1 MYVQYGC
8 GWDGTPEGW
17 LNFDAS
23 PTLRLER
30 VPLIG
35 LLYTKNQR
43 RFPPYVKYGD
53 IVKGLPI
60 DNSSCRGIYC
70 SHVLEHLALADFER
84 ALANTATSLA
94 PGGTFR
100 MVLPDLEYLARS
112 YLASGEELAA
122 VKFMEASGMG
132 KKHRPRNLKSLVI
145 DAFGNSQHLWLWDEK
160 SLAVKLRS
168 HGFTAVRRAQ
178 FGDAEDP
185 RFNEVE
191 NKDRFDG
198 CLAMQCR
205 KPG

>member
-1 MYVQYGC
+1 MYAQYGC
-8 GWDGTPEGW
+8 GWDGAEGW

-23 PTLRLER
+23 PTLRFER
-30 VPLIG
+30 IPLLG

-43 RFPPYVKYGD
+43 RFPPNVKYGD

-60 DNSSCRGIYC
+60 GISSCRGIYC
-70 SHVLEHLALADFER
+70 SHVLEHLAFADFEN
-84 ALANTATSLA
+84 ALANTAKYLI

-100 MVLPDLEYLARS
+100 MVLPDLEHLARL
-112 YLASGEELAA
+112 YLSSTEDLAA

-132 KKHRPRNLKSLVI
+132 KKHRSRNLKSLLV
-145 DAFGNSQHLWLWDEK
+145 DALGNSQHLWLWDER
-160 SLAVKLRS
+160 SLAAKLRS
-168 HGFTAVRRAQ
+168 HGFTAIRRAQ

-191 NKDRFDG
+191 NKARFDG

-205 KPG
+205 KPD